1 VPVTASSE
9 GEAGD
14 DDGGMRALEEDIG
27 GMGLTGLE
35 GGGMGG
41 GATAGPTELRGI
53 ATTGKLG
60 KDGLP
65 VLAASGVPGTRF
77 RPHAEL
83 STYEQAMMAKAVQRQ
98 REGLVHAS
106 QKVGVRE
113 YVGSGFSAAPAALS
127 FQDLEVGKCFQ
138 RTITLTNVSLSFNSF
153 KLLPLPDAIRDLF
166 TITFAPPG
174 AWHQGGGGG

>member
-1 VPVTASSE
+1 VGGS

-14 DDGGMRALEEDIG
+14 DDGGMRALEDDIG
-27 GMGLTGLE
+27 GMGMTGLD
-35 GGGMGG
+35 GGGI
-41 GATAGPTELRGI
+41 GASASGVLEAGAATMELRGI

-65 VLAASGVPGTRF
+65 VLAATGVPGTRY
-77 RPHAEL
+77 RAHAEL

-98 REGLVHAS
+98 RDNLVHAS

-113 YVGSGFSAAPAALS
+113 YVGSGFSASPSGLV
-127 FQDLEVGKCFQ
+127 FQDFQVGKCFQ

-166 TITFAPPG
+166 TITYIPPG
-174 AWHQGGGGG
+174 A